1 MSNIPLLRRPHF
13 AYSVVHQWTLG
24 LHSLLFFTIVN
35 HVATNVSVQIPL
47 SVLWDIYSE
56 VEFLDH
62 MVILFLIFW
71 GTAVLFSID
80 VAALY
85 NATLADFFYFFHL
98 STNCQEWGTEF
109 SNDCCWIFSFSFQLS
124 QSFIHLLWAN
134 WKKLT
139 RTYIFIIVI
148 PNSCIDS
155 FIIMIY
161 L

>member
-85 NATLADFFYFFHL
+85 NATLADFFFF
-98 STNCQEWGTEF
+98 STCPPIVKSEVLNFLMIAVEF
-109 SNDCCWIFSFSFQLS
+109 SLFPFNSVSL
-124 QSFIHLLWAN
+124 SFIYFG
-134 WKKLT
+134 LT
-139 RTYIFIIVI
+139 ERSWHVHIYIY
-148 PNSCIDS
+148 NC
-155 FIIMIY
+155 Y
-161 L
+161 T